1 MGVCTPLWTRWSAQ
15 GAWLVR
21 LRVYILGQWRTG
33 LVGKSVCR
41 LTLEQCQ
48 AGFNVDVRRVE
59 FSGAR
64 VGIKRI
70 TCLVVAR
77 LILSFI
83 SKVASFGVVVGMLTN
98 VPKSYQ
104 TSEMFGLRRMAR
116 E

>member
-1 MGVCTPLWTRWSAQ
+1 MVLSVCTPLWARWSAQ
-15 GAWLVR
+15 GAWLVS

-77 LILSFI
+77 LILLFI
-83 SKVASFGVVVGMLTN
+83 SQVAS
-98 VPKSYQ
+98 S
-104 TSEMFGLRRMAR
+104 SIWR
-116 E
+116 